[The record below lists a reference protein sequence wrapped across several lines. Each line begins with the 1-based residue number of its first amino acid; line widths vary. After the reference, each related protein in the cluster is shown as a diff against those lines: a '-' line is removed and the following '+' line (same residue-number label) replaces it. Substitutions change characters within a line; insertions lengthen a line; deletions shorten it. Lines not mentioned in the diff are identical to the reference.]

1 MFSQLTEFTVS
12 DDPGLR
18 HTLQAISGPF
28 RYTCPQHMKPKILLV
43 DDHELVRKGIRQL
56 LEGPTREICGE
67 ASSGEE
73 ALQKVAELQPDLIVM
88 DYFLPGISGIET
100 MQKIREISSAKIL
113 ILTMDDAAIG
123 SAKKLGADACVHKSA
138 VVAELHQAIAKL
150 LIGRKL
156 ADGW

>member
-1 MFSQLTEFTVS
+1 
-12 DDPGLR
+12 
-18 HTLQAISGPF
+18 
-28 RYTCPQHMKPKILLV
+28 MKPKILLV

-73 ALQKVAELQPDLIVM
+73 ALQKVAELQPDLVVI
-88 DYFLPGISGIET
+88 DYLLPGITGIET
-100 MQKIREISSAKIL
+100 MQKIREISSAKIVL
-113 ILTMDDAAIG
+113 LTMDEAAID
-123 SAKKLGADACVHKSA
+123 SAKKLGADACVHKGS